1 MPEISVIVP
10 VYNAEQYLD
19 DCINS
24 IVSQSFSDFELI
36 LLPGSSADNS
46 TNVCEQWAAKD
57 SRIKII
63 DQDRNSVSY
72 ARNKGIAHA
81 VGRYLCFCDADD
93 LYTPDFL
100 MEMYEV
106 MTNGNLDIVECGFFQ
121 ASSDLSVKKEY
132 ENTRFISLFG
142 HDLYERFGAGSI
154 WKCMIRKDY
163 WISHKFSFPERQHGE
178 DLAIYSLIFSCT
190 DNVHFLAKPLYIY
203 RNTPA
208 SLSKI
213 ARPSFDQ
220 QVQSLK
226 ELFGFSISEM
236 KRVNTYDSKKL
247 TIISQMEH
255 YCEDAYRSDKS
266 AQKCSQS
273 SQIDGFS
280 LMIKDLTKIQTSVFD
295 LLPMG
300 WGTHIAGVL
309 CQLLSKCPDAP
320 NSYIKDMPLL
330 ALSDDDIR
338 DQFVDLITKSNP
350 NIFLL
355 DYMAE
360 LSVLEP
366 GNIEASFNKFKIGI
380 SALMNQLHTLTKL
393 SAIFLIEAIP
403 TDNSSAI
410 NTYELQA
417 EYLKLLSAYTNIA
430 YPEIIIISAPCCTG
444 NTQISDK
451 ELNTYYYEQIID
463 HVHSI

>member
-226 ELFGFSISEM
+226 ELFAFSISEM
-236 KRVNTYDSKKL
+236 KRVNSYDSKRL

-255 YCEDAYRSDKS
+255 YYEDAYKS
-266 AQKCSQS
+266 GIDVQTAKQL
-273 SQIDGFS
+273 SQISCFA
-280 LMIKDLTKIQTSVFD
+280 LMIKNLTQIHTSVFD

-300 WGTHIAGVL
+300 WGTSTTGVL
-309 CQLLSKCPDAP
+309 CQLLSKCSDAP
-320 NSYIKDMPLL
+320 NTYIKEMPLL
-330 ALSDDDIR
+330 ALSNDDIK
-338 DQFVDLITKSNP
+338 DQFVNLIIKSTP
-350 NIFLL
+350 NIFIL

-360 LSVLEP
+360 LSMLKP
-366 GNIEASFNKFKIGI
+366 GNIEASFNKFKVGI
-380 SALMNQLHTLTKL
+380 SVLMNQLHSLTNPP
-393 SAIFLIEAIP
+393 AIFLIETNP
-403 TDNSSAI
+403 TGNSPSS
-410 NTYELQA
+410 TYELQK
-417 EYLKLLSAYTNIA
+417 EYLKLLSTYTNIA
-430 YPEIIIISAPCCTG
+430 YPKVIIINAPCCP
-444 NTQISDK
+444 NNAQISGK
-451 ELNTYYYEQIID
+451 EQNTYYYEQIID
-463 HVHSI
+463 HVHRI